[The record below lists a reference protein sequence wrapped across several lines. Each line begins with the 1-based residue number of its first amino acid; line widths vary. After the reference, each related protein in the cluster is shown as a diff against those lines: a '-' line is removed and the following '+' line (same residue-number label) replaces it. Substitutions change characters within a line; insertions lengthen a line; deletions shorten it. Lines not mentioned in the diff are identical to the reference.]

1 MKFLVFLAFL
11 FAIVAVGLLIFTLF
25 TTGGTMVYASI
36 SAGLALVAFIRLL
49 VAFTTRS
56 VK

>member
-36 SAGLALVAFIRLL
+36 SAGLALVAFIILL
-49 VAFTTRS
+49 VASTTRS